1 MIVKI
6 SRGGRMGGLMAYL
19 AGPGRQNEHECPHL
33 VAASDGVMAWW
44 STDELSNQE
53 ALAIAE
59 HIEQPRL
66 VFGTEVTAPVK
77 EFSEEA
83 GAMVATGG
91 RKDVHV
97 WHCSLSLA
105 PDTEPLGDER
115 WGQIAQDFVDEM
127 EFSQTSG
134 KSPVRWAAVH
144 HGASK
149 NGGDH
154 IHLAVSLV
162 REDGTKVSTHNDY
175 KRASKAVT
183 KLEQKYG
190 LEVLD
195 GREAGRSSR
204 PESYAEMQQA
214 ARTAKTRGEDPGSAQ
229 AAQTYSAGLSRKVRA
244 CAAASADEGEFVRRC
259 RREELWVRPRFAAG
273 THDVVTGYSV
283 AVRPQHGQSATWRA
297 AGYLGRDLTLP
308 RLREGWEDS
317 PTTATEAAT
326 EWKAAWR
333 GQPPV
338 TRGGRETA
346 DIDPGLWGAYETQM
360 KDLREQ
366 LKGVAGSD
374 HSTWARVAHETSG
387 VFAAWSVRL
396 EPTPGPLAETSDVLA
411 RSAALHRRNVK
422 PSPVPKMS
430 MRGPA
435 TLMMAMAAGPG
446 SKTGQALLMR
456 QLLNT
461 TRALFLAQQATSQAR
476 TARQLSDT
484 IQNRLAEVVK
494 TLPSIEPS
502 LETSSTER
510 TGGGKGRGPVSPV
523 PGQIVPPTHVPKTM
537 FGPAQGPGND
547 NQR

>member
-1 MIVKI
+1 MIAKI

-19 AGPGRQNEHECPHL
+19 AGPGRENEHESPHL
-33 VAASDGVMAWW
+33 VAGSAGLMAWW
-44 STDELSNQE
+44 STDELSGRD

-59 HIEQPRL
+59 HIEQPRQ

-77 EFSEEA
+77 EYSEAA
-83 GAMVATGG
+83 GRFVATGE

-105 PDTEPLGDER
+105 PDQEALGDEK
-115 WGQIAQDFVDEM
+115 WGAIAQDFADEM
-127 EFSQTSG
+127 GFSETSG

-144 HGASK
+144 HGSSK

-154 IHLAVSLV
+154 IHLAVSMV

-175 KRASKAVT
+175 KKASQVVAG
-183 KLEQKYG
+183 LEEKYG
-190 LEVLD
+190 LEVLE
-195 GREAGRSSR
+195 GRQAGRSSR
-204 PESYAEMQQA
+204 PESRAEMEQA
-214 ARTAKTRGEDPGSAQ
+214 SRIAADRGEDPQ
-229 AAQTYSAGLSRKVRA
+229 TAQTYSAGLARKVRA
-244 CAAASADEGEFVRRC
+244 CAASSADEGEFVRRC
-259 RREELWVRPRFAAG
+259 RREDLWVRPRFAAG
-273 THDVVTGYSV
+273 TQDVVTGYSV
-283 AVRPQHGQSATWRA
+283 AMRPAHGQSATWRA
-297 AGYLGRDLTLP
+297 AGHLGRDLTLP
-308 RLREGWEDS
+308 RLRAGWEDS
-317 PTTATEAAT
+317 PTTATEASA

-346 DIDPGLWGAYETQM
+346 DIDPSLWETYETQM

-366 LKGVAGSD
+366 LRGVADAD

-411 RSAALHRRNVK
+411 RSASLHRRNVQ
-422 PSPVPKMS
+422 PSAVGKMS

-435 TLMMAMAAGPG
+435 TLLMAVAAAPG

-461 TRALFLAQQATSQAR
+461 TRALFLAQQASSQAR
-476 TARQLSDT
+476 SARQLSHT
-484 IQNRLAEVVK
+484 IQHRLAEVVNA
-494 TLPSIEPS
+494 LPSIET
-502 LETSSTER
+502 TSVEPEARATAKRAGE
-510 TGGGKGRGPVSPV
+510 KGRTPASPV
-523 PGQIVPPTHVPKTM
+523 PGQIVPPTPAPKTM
-537 FGPAQGPGND
+537 YGPKQGRGND
-547 NQR
+547 IER